1 MKIGA
6 RIRKRRESLGMSQ
19 EELAHKLGYKSRST
33 INKIEAGINDI
44 TQSKVYEFADALR
57 TTPAYLMGWLEDPE
71 RLLEYDEEEGSR
83 GAYVYAKYI
92 EDILA
97 VCERLNEHGRM
108 KVFEY
113 ANDLA
118 KSSCYAENAK
128 LYYADKYGFVSE
140 EGERISLAKLNSY
153 QKQKRDYAH
162 DLSKSPDYTDEYII
176 HRTAARG
183 GGVKDEVMTREEYDA
198 YVKKVKEM
206 PDIHDPRL

>member
-153 QKQKRDYAH
+153 QKQKRDY
-162 DLSKSPDYTDEYII
+162 TDEYII

-183 GGVKDEVMTREEYDA
+183 GGVQDKVMTRAEYDEH
-198 YVKKVKEM
+198 VKKVKEL
-206 PDIHDPRL
+206 PDVHDPRL